1 MGPGHLK
8 KVYYDDIEVY
18 YNCVEVYCSCAVIL
32 WDS

>member
-8 KVYYDDIEVY
+8 KMYYDNIEMY
-18 YNCVEVYCSCAVIL
+18 YNCVEVYCSCNAIM

>member
-18 YNCVEVYCSCAVIL
+18 YNCAEVYCSCAVIL

>member
-18 YNCVEVYCSCAVIL
+18 YNCVEVYFSCTVIL